1 MTEHEWFV
9 EHRVDYATRTLDP
22 GDARTFEVHLPGCE
36 ECREEVARIERDLE
50 WLPMGLP
57 PAGARPGLER
67 RIVEQ
72 VLRRPRAVRPAW
84 RLPAALA
91 ASAALVAGGWLLGQ
105 ARTDPLRRALA
116 EQRAAAAALRDTL
129 SIMRQADRIMQASM
143 EVDGSEGGLL
153 IFADEGTHR
162 WNVVI
167 HGLPPAPAGRR
178 YQFWFICAQSAD
190 SMVRGTEVPADTLRP
205 TIFATDMPEQE
216 ACRSVVGA
224 ALTEEPATGAQGPPQ
239 GRRLVHLML

>member
-1 MTEHEWFV
+1 MTEHAWFV
-9 EHRVDYATRTLDP
+9 EHRVEYATRTLDP
-22 GDARTFEVHLPGCE
+22 GDARSFEAHLPGCE
-36 ECREEVARIERDLE
+36 ECRGEIARIEHDLE

-57 PAGARPGLER
+57 PAAPSPGLER

-72 VLRRPRAVRPAW
+72 VLRPRRAPRPAW

-105 ARTDPLRRALA
+105 WRTDPLRRALA
-116 EQRAAAAALRDTL
+116 QQRAAVTALRDTL
-129 SIMRQADRIMQASM
+129 SIMRQADRILQASV
-143 EVDGSEGGLL
+143 EVDGTEGGLM

-167 HGLPPAPAGRR
+167 HGLPPAPVGRR

-190 SMVRGTEVPADTLRP
+190 SMVRGTEVPVDTHRP
-205 TIFATDMPEQE
+205 TIFATDMPEQK

-224 ALTEEPATGAQGPPQ
+224 ALTEEPAGGDEGPPR
-239 GRRLVHLML
+239 GRALAHLML